1 MLPCLQ
7 KLRAKAFKYVY
18 DALVYD
24 ARLSGTVLELKINN
38 CEGETV
44 TAIAKRSS
52 LCTVQIA
59 NHSNLC
65 KHADM
70 EWWPVKVWWPV
81 SLIARIFVRYG

>member
-44 TAIAKRSS
+44 TAK
-52 LCTVQIA
+52 L
-59 NHSNLC
+59 
-65 KHADM
+65 
-70 EWWPVKVWWPV
+70 
-81 SLIARIFVRYG
+81 